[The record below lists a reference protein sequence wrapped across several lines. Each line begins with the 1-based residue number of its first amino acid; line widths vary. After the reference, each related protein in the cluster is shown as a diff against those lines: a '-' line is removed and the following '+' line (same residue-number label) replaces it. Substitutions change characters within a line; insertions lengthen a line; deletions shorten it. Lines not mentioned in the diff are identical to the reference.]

1 MVMFEGIMQQ
11 RGEKL
16 AREEKKQ
23 IKKHSMHL
31 LARCHPMQLLWVIRV
46 DLPAEQRTQIPT
58 VKFKPI

>member
-23 IKKHSMHL
+23 IKKHS
-31 LARCHPMQLLWVIRV
+31 
-46 DLPAEQRTQIPT
+46 
-58 VKFKPI
+58 